1 MKKERK
7 KVCVNNGQLG
17 LCTPNSTPMTR
28 RENKITKN
36 IFFPKLNLI
45 YNMDK
50 NCVAN
55 KESEE
60 ITGEALDQDPAEVD
74 QLGQESNLP
83 LIHPTQHQG
92 CKQKC

>member
-1 MKKERK
+1 
-7 KVCVNNGQLG
+7 
-17 LCTPNSTPMTR
+17 
-28 RENKITKN
+28 
-36 IFFPKLNLI
+36 
-45 YNMDK
+45 MDK

-74 QLGQESNLP
+74 QLCQESNLP